1 MNTLF
6 VYYKLPVSQH
16 GSILTRLQDMS
27 RKLTLGTPGLQ
38 IELMQ
43 RPEISPEGLE
53 TWMEV
58 YRHPSGVGTA
68 MMKMIDE
75 AAIAADMPQPR
86 RTEVFV
92 ALKSSL

>member
-6 VYYKLPVSQH
+6 VYYKLPIGQH
-16 GSILTRLQDMS
+16 ASVLARLQSMS
-27 RKLTLGTPGLQ
+27 RELLLGTPGLQ

-58 YRHPSGVGTA
+58 YRHPSGITTA
-68 MMKMIDE
+68 MMKIIDE
-75 AAIAADMPQPR
+75 AAIAASMPQPR

-92 ALKSSL
+92 ALRGA

>member
-6 VYYKLPVSQH
+6 VYYKLTADQH
-16 GSILTRLQDMS
+16 ELVLKRLQGMS
-27 RKLTLGTPGLQ
+27 QELVDGTPGLQ
-38 IELMQ
+38 IDLMQ

-58 YRHPSGVGTA
+58 YRHPSGVSTA

-75 AAIAADMPQPR
+75 AALAANMPQPR

-92 ALKSSL
+92 GLQSYQ

>member
-6 VYYKLPVSQH
+6 VYYKLPVDQH
-16 GSILTRLQDMS
+16 ASTLASLLDMS
-27 RKLTLGTPGLQ
+27 RELATLIAGLQ

-43 RPEISPEGLE
+43 RPEISTEGLE

-58 YRHPSGVGTA
+58 YRHPSGVSTA
-68 MMKMIDE
+68 MMKMIDK
-75 AAIAADMPQPR
+75 AAIAAGMPQPR

-92 ALKSSL
+92 ALR

>member
-16 GSILTRLQDMS
+16 ASILARLQRMS
-27 RKLTLGTPGLQ
+27 RDLVLGIPELQ
-38 IELMQ
+38 VDLMQ
-43 RPEISPEGLE
+43 RPEISPEGLA

-58 YRHPSGVGTA
+58 YRHPSGVGTE
-68 MMKMIDE
+68 MMKRIDE

-92 ALKSSL
+92 ALRKA